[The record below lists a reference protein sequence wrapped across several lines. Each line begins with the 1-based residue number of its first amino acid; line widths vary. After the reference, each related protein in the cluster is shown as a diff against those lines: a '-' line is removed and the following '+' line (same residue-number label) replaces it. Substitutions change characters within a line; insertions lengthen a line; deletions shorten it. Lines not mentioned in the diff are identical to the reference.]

1 MRRVSAAPCTS
12 AMETALLTPAVHVE
26 SSWCFT
32 VAHARALGL
41 PQRHRADTRA
51 RTAQHAR
58 QFCVDVGRDVF
69 RCGIDLV
76 EGWSLVE
83 VMVIEGREHLFR
95 RALDR
100 LEVETHADFVECGG
114 DDLDLHLP
122 IMAVQAAALAG
133 IVPEK
138 MGGGE
143 VGDHLQCITGCHGAV
158 LVRSVSEATKS
169 QYELICTGRP

>member
-1 MRRVSAAPCTS
+1 MAMRRVSAAPCTS
-12 AMETALLTPAVHVE
+12 AMETASLTPAFLVE
-26 SSWCFT
+26 SSWFFT

-51 RTAQHAR
+51 RTVQHAR

-83 VMVIEGREHLFR
+83 VMVIEGRDHLFR

-133 IVPEK
+133 IVPEQ

-143 VGDHLQCITGCHGAV
+143 VGGRRRGGAGGGG
-158 LVRSVSEATKS
+158 A
-169 QYELICTGRP
+169 GRGGAGGGAAGS

>member
-1 MRRVSAAPCTS
+1 MTLMPTRSMAMRRVLLAPCTS
-12 AMETALLTPAVHVE
+12 AMEKASLTPAILVE
-26 SSWCFT
+26 LSCFFT

-51 RTAQHAR
+51 RSVQLAR

-83 VMVIEGREHLFR
+83 VMVFEGRDHLFR

-100 LEVETHADFVECGG
+100 LEVETHFVFF
-114 DDLDLHLP
+114 
-122 IMAVQAAALAG
+122 
-133 IVPEK
+133 
-138 MGGGE
+138 
-143 VGDHLQCITGCHGAV
+143 
-158 LVRSVSEATKS
+158 
-169 QYELICTGRP
+169 Y

>member
-1 MRRVSAAPCTS
+1 MAMRRVSAAPCTS
-12 AMETALLTPAVHVE
+12 AMETASLTPAFLVE
-26 SSWCFT
+26 SSWFFT

-51 RTAQHAR
+51 RTVQHAR

-83 VMVIEGREHLFR
+83 VMVSEGRDHLFR
-95 RALDR
+95 RALER
-100 LEVETHADFVECGG
+100 LEVETHADLVECGG

-133 IVPEK
+133 IVPEQ

-143 VGDHLQCITGCHGAV
+143 VGDHLQCITGSQRAEQD
-158 LVRSVSEATKS
+158 RSVSDATKS
-169 QYELICTGRP
+169 Q